1 MKIIQN
7 LQQRTPEWHAFR
19 KEGIGSSDIAAIV
32 GCHLYKSAHQVYQDK
47 VQSQDVAQYTN
58 KAMERGIQYED
69 KALKSLS
76 AILDMPFEPITVQDD
91 VKSYFRAS
99 LDGYNAKDN
108 IVVEIKIPSEKNYDK
123 QIKQVPDM
131 YYCQVQW
138 QMLITGSQQ
147 AYLYVYKPEKDK
159 GHIHWIKPDLEYQTM
174 LSTVATDFWENY
186 VMQKKPP
193 EEFVMIHDEVAID
206 AATELRLILD
216 LKKKYETRAEELKN
230 VLKSFV
236 VDKPIKCQN
245 FVVKRCKGKTS
256 LDKDLMIDDGIDLR
270 KYEKVAQDY
279 WRVEQK

>member
-1 MKIIQN
+1 MKIIHN

-32 GCHLYKSAHQVYQDK
+32 GCHLYKSAHQVYEEK
-47 VQSQDVAQYTN
+47 VNDVVNTYTN
-58 KAMERGIQYED
+58 NAMQRGIDNED

-76 AILDMPFEPITVQDD
+76 TILEMPFEPITVQDD

-99 LDGYNAKDN
+99 LDGYNEKDN

-123 QIKQVPDM
+123 QVKQVPDY

-138 QMLITGSQQ
+138 QMMITGSQQ
-147 AYLYVYKPEKDK
+147 AYLYVYKPESDK
-159 GHIHWIKPDLEYQTM
+159 GHIHWIKPDLEYQAM
-174 LSTVATDFWENY
+174 LNKVATDFWENY
-186 VMQKKPP
+186 VLQKKPP
-193 EEFVMIHDEVAID
+193 EEFVMIHDEIAID
-206 AATELRLILD
+206 AATELKLILD
-216 LKKKYETRAEELKN
+216 LKKKYETKAEELKN

-245 FVVKRCKGKTS
+245 FVVKRCKGKST
-256 LDKDLMIDDGIDLR
+256 LDKDAMIDDGIDIK
-270 KYEKVAQDY
+270 KYEKVTQDY